1 MCWEPVHPNRI
12 TQVGGGLFF
21 WHFILLNR
29 SRVPQA
35 QMYEEA
41 WTAYSKQ
48 KFSEV
53 WTVWTVWIGRVSQ
66 KNSKHKT
73 FITESSLAMLQSK
86 SNCYLRRQGKD
97 SSDILNRMD
106 LYQHSI
112 WISTQ
117 LSSNINSRRASI
129 NLLISFQATNLA
141 SQLLEERPEDVAAQR
156 LFKFG
161 KPSGCDFGFW
171 WDVF

>member
-66 KNSKHKT
+66 KTGSIKLLSQKVAWPCCSPKAIAILEDKEKTHWIVWIYINTPLNIHPIEFQHQKEDSLHK
-73 FITESSLAMLQSK
+73 SL
-86 SNCYLRRQGKD
+86 D
-97 SSDILNRMD
+97 V
-106 LYQHSI
+106 
-112 WISTQ
+112 
-117 LSSNINSRRASI
+117 
-129 NLLISFQATNLA
+129 FQATHLA

-161 KPSGCDFGFW
+161 KPSGCDCWFLVGFL
-171 WDVF
+171 

>member
-1 MCWEPVHPNRI
+1 
-12 TQVGGGLFF
+12 
-21 WHFILLNR
+21 
-29 SRVPQA
+29 
-35 QMYEEA
+35 
-41 WTAYSKQ
+41 
-48 KFSEV
+48 
-53 WTVWTVWIGRVSQ
+53 
-66 KNSKHKT
+66 
-73 FITESSLAMLQSK
+73 MLQSK
-86 SNCYLRRQGKD
+86 SNLDCQIAILEDKAKD
-97 SSDILNRMD
+97 SLNILNRMD

-117 LSSNINSRRASI
+117 LSSNINSRRAS
-129 NLLISFQATNLA
+129 NLLISFQATHLA